1 MDQCGLFGV
10 STTGLGGGRSIP
22 ASMVLIYPN
31 ETVTRFGSSAAG
43 AAEVTGRTAVCF
55 FRVVLGS
62 VLSGNAII
70 DLTPHQRATAPII
83 GTITGIQES
92 DAKGVSL
99 SLHSNT
105 ELYGPTVEAITN
117 SIEVGNQA
125 DQ

>member
-1 MDQCGLFGV
+1 
-10 STTGLGGGRSIP
+10 
-22 ASMVLIYPN
+22 MVLIYPN